1 MKVNWVQFLLSVF
14 ILAHS
19 VCLCFLYFFVHIMT
33 VNGVQKLDYVPQKTK
48 FYRFVMMNK
57 SLHEFSFLGELMKEN

>member
-1 MKVNWVQFLLSVF
+1 
-14 ILAHS
+14 
-19 VCLCFLYFFVHIMT
+19 MT

-57 SLHEFSFLGELMKEN
+57 SLHEFSFLGELMKENWKTPMENVAKVYLQVAIICLSLLSYSLTA